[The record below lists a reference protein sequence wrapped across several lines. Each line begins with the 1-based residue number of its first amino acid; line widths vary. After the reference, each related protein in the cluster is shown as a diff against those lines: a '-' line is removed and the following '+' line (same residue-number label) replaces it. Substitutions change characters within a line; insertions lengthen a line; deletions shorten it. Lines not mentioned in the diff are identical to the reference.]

1 MFSLTDYRRAMP
13 ALRVCGTIL
22 CGLALLSPLLPLAG
36 CGGDGL
42 RKIHGTVTYRGQ
54 PLTKGRIEFWPPDGN
69 GPTAAAPI
77 INGKYSLRLMP
88 GRKLV
93 KIEGFKVIGKRP
105 ASLRHPDGVM
115 IDDEVPI
122 VPERYNAKSEL
133 FREIA
138 AAEGSYDFHLD
149 DPPGASPQTP

>member
-1 MFSLTDYRRAMP
+1 MLSFVDNRRPMP
-13 ALRVCGTIL
+13 ALRIGGTLL
-22 CGLALLSPLLPLAG
+22 CSIAVLLPLGG

-42 RKIHGTVTYRGQ
+42 RKIRGAVTFRGQ

-77 INGKYSLRLMP
+77 INGKYTVRVLS

-93 KIEGFKVIGKRP
+93 KIEGFKVIGRRP

-115 IDDEVPI
+115 VDNEEQI
-122 VPERYNAKSEL
+122 VPDRYNAKSGL
-133 FREIA
+133 FREIT
-138 AAEGSYDFHLD
+138 AAENVYDFHLD
-149 DPPGASPQTP
+149 DPPAASPQPQSP